1 MRNTLALILAGGK
14 GERLAELCRRRTKPA
29 VPIGGRYRLID
40 FTLSNCVNSGIFHV
54 AVLAQYRPRSLAKH
68 VGIGRAWDLDRSWGG
83 VELLQPHLGRVD
95 SDWYKG
101 TADACYQ
108 NRHYVA
114 ARNFAHVLVLA
125 GDHVYAMDYNLL
137 RRVLDVKGADVVVA
151 TLRVPRADATRF
163 GTLELAPD
171 GRIVAFEEKPPE
183 PKSDMVSMGIYLFTR
198 EAFFDAMAR
207 VPEGMTDFGR
217 HVIPSLIGE
226 KRVYCYIFE
235 DYWRDVGTV
244 DAYFDANMDLIAD
257 LPDFN
262 LYDEDWPVRTPSRDY
277 APARFYPGGS
287 AARALVAEGCEIYGT
302 VRNSVIFPGVTV
314 GPGAVVE
321 SSVVLDECRVGADC
335 RLDRVIIDKET
346 VAGDGCVLG
355 HGDDYTPNRHYAEQ
369 LTSGLVLVGRES
381 ELPAGLRLARNACV
395 EVGARPPDFSTLDVA
410 AGEYVRAGGPA

>member
-1 MRNTLALILAGGK
+1 MRSTLAFILAGGT
-14 GERLAELCRRRTKPA
+14 GERLAELCKRRAKPA
-29 VPIGGRYRLID
+29 VPFGGRYRLID
-40 FTLSNCVNSGIFHV
+40 FTLSSCVNSGIFQV
-54 AVLAQYRPRSLAKH
+54 AVLTQYRPRSLMKH
-68 VGIGRAWDLDRSWGG
+68 VGIGRPWDLDRSWGG
-83 VELLQPHLGRVD
+83 VELLQPHLGRAD

-108 NRHYVA
+108 NRYYVA
-114 ARNFAHVLVLA
+114 TRNFEYVLVLA

-137 RRVLDVKGADVVVA
+137 RRVLDVKSADVVVA

-171 GRIVAFEEKPPE
+171 GRIVGFEEKPPV
-183 PKSDMVSMGIYLFTR
+183 PKSYMVSMGIYLFRR

-257 LPDFN
+257 LPALN
-262 LYDEDWPVRTPSRDY
+262 LYDEDWPIRTPTRDY

-287 AARALVAEGCEIYGT
+287 AARALVAEGCHIYGT
-302 VRNSVIFPGVTV
+302 VRNSVIFPGVIV
-314 GPGAVVE
+314 GPGTVVE
-321 SSVVLDECRVGADC
+321 SSVVMDECRIGAGC
-335 RLDRVIIDKET
+335 RLERAIVDKEA
-346 VAGDGCVLG
+346 VVGNGCVLG
-355 HGDDYTPNRHYAEQ
+355 CGEDFTPNRHYAEQ

-381 ELPAGLRLARNACV
+381 ELPAGLRLARNGCV
-395 EVGARPPDFSTLDVA
+395 EVGARPQDFGTLDVA
-410 AGEYVRAGGPA
+410 AGEYVRAGAGV